1 MRTRSESR
9 TFAELCLPMIMDVS
23 YLPRRKSAFPVK
35 TRSLFSALNFLVMV
49 VMMTMTMMVMMM
61 VVVMMVGIMMMSRN
75 LLNSLTVWANSIF
88 SLFPTRARSSGL
100 WDAGRW

>member
-1 MRTRSESR
+1 
-9 TFAELCLPMIMDVS
+9 MIMGVS

-35 TRSLFSALNFLVMV
+35 TRSLFSALNFLVMMVMV
-49 VMMTMTMMVMMM
+49 VM
-61 VVVMMVGIMMMSRN
+61 MMVGIMMVSSN

>member
-1 MRTRSESR
+1 
-9 TFAELCLPMIMDVS
+9 MIMGVF

-35 TRSLFSALNFLVMV
+35 TRSLFSALNFLVMMVMV
-49 VMMTMTMMVMMM
+49 VMMTMTMMVMMV